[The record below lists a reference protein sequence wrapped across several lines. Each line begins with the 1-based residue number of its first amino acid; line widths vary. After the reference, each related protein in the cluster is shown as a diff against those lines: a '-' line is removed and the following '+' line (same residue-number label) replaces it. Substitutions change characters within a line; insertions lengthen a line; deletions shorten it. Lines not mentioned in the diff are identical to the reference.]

1 MSTKAKGSKGGLKW
15 DEANLDEN
23 EKIKSEL
30 PVVKITEPKT
40 PYHAPLD
47 VSPYCNGMSKLRPAQ
62 RKKLAAGGL
71 MAAHGERFMAMFDDY
86 DEEHVAAS
94 RSATRPAKKA
104 RTGTACTSLSLHTG
118 TAPSDYATG
127 PVPSDRQPTLSHTV
141 QSSTGHIV
149 EEVVFSPRAAARS
162 AASTSAAMGSG
173 SLRCI
178 SQQGA
183 GQSNSTLRSHKEMA
197 QERKL
202 FMSAKVGKVHQAV
215 PDGDAGGTITS
226 GRQGAPNTD
235 QLSADT
241 AEELETRLSS
251 QDFERI
257 QLEVARLGASG
268 LDKRARKQW
277 QAAMLARLG
286 MKPDKAPRMAL
297 NVSKPRTT
305 KAAQQAAK
313 ELELARAAGMATRK
327 GQGQAQRVEAGEN
340 VLSAPR
346 GCGPQHLAAA
356 PEAAAAKAKGKDWGL
371 QELGKG
377 FKNGV
382 LRMSPLSAGSAAS
395 GSRAPRGAGASRGTG
410 RGTAAGR
417 KAIAVFNPVRARRGG
432 KGGRGG
438 KGKKKPQKLPF

>member
-1 MSTKAKGSKGGLKW
+1 
-15 DEANLDEN
+15 
-23 EKIKSEL
+23 
-30 PVVKITEPKT
+30 
-40 PYHAPLD
+40 
-47 VSPYCNGMSKLRPAQ
+47 MSKLRPAQ

-327 GQGQAQRVEAGEN
+327 GQGQAQRVEA
-340 VLSAPR
+340 
-346 GCGPQHLAAA
+346 
-356 PEAAAAKAKGKDWGL
+356 AKGKDWGL